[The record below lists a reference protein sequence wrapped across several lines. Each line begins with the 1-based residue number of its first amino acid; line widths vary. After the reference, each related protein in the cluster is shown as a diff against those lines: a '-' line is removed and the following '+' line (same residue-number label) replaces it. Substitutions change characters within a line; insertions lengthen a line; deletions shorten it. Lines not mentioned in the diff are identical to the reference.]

1 MLYLSNGATSEK
13 EWPVMVRVLHTGDW
27 HIGQT
32 LRGYSREYE
41 QARVFDQLIEIVTE
55 REIDL
60 LIVAGD
66 IFDSQNPSGE
76 TQRLFYETI
85 ERLHR
90 ARSTMKTVIV
100 AGNHDAAGRLEAP
113 HPLLERFNVRVVG
126 NVRRRDGRI
135 DVDRHHVP
143 IAYENGEIVLHVLAV
158 SYPTAAC
165 LPNVSRLEDDY
176 GSPIVRAVR
185 ELYEE
190 LYESIRPK
198 LQGLPLIVTGHLH
211 VMGAIES
218 EGAER
223 RILVGGQHA
232 VPSDI
237 FPAEASYVA
246 LGHLHKSQHVGRET
260 VRYSGSLIP
269 LSATEQPYRH
279 SVTLLSVDG
288 NGIATEQ
295 IPLERPVPFLRLPI
309 TGEIRLADLHDH
321 LMQLEL
327 ANDLESHLWP
337 FVQVRVTREGLLSG
351 YREELDR
358 IAEEF
363 PVRIVEA
370 RVQQL
375 AGIAAGILGEAAIN
389 FTHLAEREPEE
400 MFKLAFQ
407 KKFGSEPS
415 SAHLGVFHRV
425 QAEV

>member
-1 MLYLSNGATSEK
+1 
-13 EWPVMVRVLHTGDW
+13 MVRVLHTGDW
-27 HIGQT
+27 HTGQT

-41 QARVFDQLIEIVTE
+41 QSRIFDQLVEIVAS
-55 REIDL
+55 REIDV

-90 ARSTMKTVIV
+90 ARPFMKTVIV

-113 HPLLERFNVRVVG
+113 HPLLARFNVRVVG
-126 NVRRRDGRI
+126 NVQRRDGRI
-135 DVDRHHVP
+135 DTERHHVSLTNEDGD
-143 IAYENGEIVLHVLAV
+143 IFLHVLAV
-158 SYPTAAC
+158 SYPTATC
-165 LPNVSRLEDDY
+165 LPNLVRLEDDG
-176 GSPIVRAVR
+176 GSPIVRAVK

-198 LQGLPLIVTGHLH
+198 LQGIPLIITGHLH

-232 VPSDI
+232 VPHDV

-246 LGHLHKSQHVGRET
+246 LGHLHKSQHVGRKN

-279 SVTLLSVDG
+279 SVTLLSIDSS
-288 NGIATEQ
+288 GIAMEEL
-295 IPLERPVPFLRLPI
+295 PLERPVPFLRLPN
-309 TGEIRLADLHDH
+309 TGEIRLAELHDH
-321 LMQLEL
+321 LTKL
-327 ANDLESHLWP
+327 ALPSDLESNLRP
-337 FVQVRVTREGLLSG
+337 FVQVRLAREGLLSG

-370 RVQQL
+370 RVQPL
-375 AGIAAGILGEAAIN
+375 AGVAVTLLGGAVDS

-400 MFKLAFQ
+400 MFKLAFM
-407 KKFGSEPS
+407 KKFGIEPTP
-415 SAHLGVFHRV
+415 AHLNVFHSV